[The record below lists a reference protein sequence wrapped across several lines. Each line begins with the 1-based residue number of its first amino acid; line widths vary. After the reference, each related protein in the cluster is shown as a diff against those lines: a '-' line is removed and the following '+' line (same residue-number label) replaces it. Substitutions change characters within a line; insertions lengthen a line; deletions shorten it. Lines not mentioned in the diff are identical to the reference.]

1 MAVRAE
7 ALPEESESPAC
18 SFVAASV
25 LAGAETAEPSAEDSA
40 PTEEA
45 PCDGGPKPAEPS
57 AKVSAPTEEAL
68 CDGGPK
74 TLEMSTE
81 GMAVLEELQ
90 EGVQEQPGPALLP
103 EQLSM
108 DCVLA
113 ALSEHMESEEMLVDD
128 HEGDCKTVLVD
139 GYEEDCGCAPLE
151 VTVFKQ
157 ETVEEPLPV
166 PSLLMAV
173 KEDLEALES
182 STEPLTGASGSLTE
196 ALPEASMQQGQWAS
210 STPHSYGDWH
220 WTRTYSGSSPQ
231 EAPAS
236 VQPPSCVDWSSCR
249 WWTPQ
254 VSEVLRALADVYLSG
269 LSCGKLI
276 DFGQLFAKVQSGEV
290 CIANYYSSKLF
301 FDISQE
307 LHLPEEQV
315 QALGVRRS
323 LPALSSMQQA
333 DLFGLFQQLLPDQ
346 YVEECLPSGD
356 LTKARWLCYEVIE
369 SSERPS
375 EKDLR
380 KVFESMSTYY
390 KISCYLRKQP
400 CMGIPHAVVALLLL
414 KRKLSRREVE
424 ETVLSHKAFFEERL
438 PYVSELSRFD
448 LEALKERRFDYVSGK
463 MSLAWLDC
471 LWGKI
476 REKLVQEK
484 SLGADQ
490 SLPECSVYD
499 LERLRRTGLYPEL
512 ERRCRLLKQEARSSR
527 LPHEEARRQR
537 RKLMGQL
544 PHFQH

>member
-1 MAVRAE
+1 MAMRTE

-25 LAGAETAEPSAEDSA
+25 LAEAEDVEPCAKVSA

-45 PCDGGPKPAEPS
+45 PCDEEPKAVEPCAE
-57 AKVSAPTEEAL
+57 VSAPTEEAP
-68 CDGGPK
+68 CDVEPK
-74 TLEMSTE
+74 TVEISTD
-81 GMAVLEELQ
+81 GMAALEEPQ
-90 EGVQEQPGPALLP
+90 AQEQPGPELLL
-103 EQLSM
+103 EQQSM
-108 DCVLA
+108 ECVLA
-113 ALSEHMESEEMLVDD
+113 VLSKQMESEEVLVDG
-128 HEGDCKTVLVD
+128 HEGDCEPVLVD
-139 GYEEDCGCAPLE
+139 GYEEDCGCGPLE
-151 VTVFKQ
+151 VTLFKQ
-157 ETVEEPLPV
+157 EAVEEPPSV
-166 PSLLMAV
+166 SSLLMAV
-173 KEDLEALES
+173 KEDLEALEG
-182 STEPLTGASGSLTE
+182 STEHLTGASGFSTE
-196 ALPEASMQQGQWAS
+196 AIPEASMQQGQWA
-210 STPHSYGDWH
+210 TPHSYGDWQGT
-220 WTRTYSGSSPQ
+220 WTYSASSPQ
-231 EAPAS
+231 EFSAS
-236 VQPPSCVDWSSCR
+236 VQPPSCVDWNSCR

-276 DFGQLFAKVQSGEV
+276 DFGQLFSKVQSGEV

-301 FDISQE
+301 FDISRE

-356 LTKARWLCYEVIE
+356 LSKARWLCYEVIE

-375 EKDLR
+375 EKDVR

-390 KISCYLRKQP
+390 KISCFLRKQP

-484 SLGADQ
+484 SSGADQ

-512 ERRCRLLKQEARSSR
+512 ERRCLRLKQEARSSR

-544 PHFQH
+544 PHFQY